1 MYTLAIK
8 TDEWELK
15 AQKFTDLDIITV
27 LWK

>member
-1 MYTLAIK
+1 MYLLAIK

-15 AQKFTDLDIITV
+15 AQKFADLNIITV